1 MTHKENPI
9 PVLEI
14 FGPTV
19 QGEGL
24 VIGQK
29 TMFVRTAGCDYSCSW
44 CDSSFT
50 WDGSAKNEIKQLSPQ
65 AIYDELNSLGGT
77 TFEHVTISG
86 GNPAIIKNIGYL
98 VDLLHDKGIRVGLE
112 TQGSRWQDWMADIDD
127 LTVSPKPPSSGM
139 ITDWDRLDGVITNLN
154 NSPNEICI
162 KVVIFDE
169 DDLQYAIK
177 VHKRYP
183 HMRLVLQ
190 VGNSDVTTVDRE
202 SLVFALL
209 ERYEWLI
216 NQVMVSSELK
226 QVKVLPQLHTLL
238 WGNKRGV

>member
-1 MTHKENPI
+1 MSSNTI

-50 WDGSAKNEIKQLSPQ
+50 WDGSAKEEIKQLSAQ
-65 AIYDELNSLGGT
+65 AIWDELVSIGGI

-86 GNPAIIKNIGYL
+86 GNPALIKNIGHL
-98 VDLLHDKGIRVGLE
+98 VNLLHDNGVRVGLE
-112 TQGSRWQDWMADIDD
+112 TQGSRWQTWMRDIDD
-127 LTVSPKPPSSGM
+127 LTISPKPPSSGM
-139 ITDWDRLDGVITNLN
+139 ITDWDKLDGIIQNLN
-154 NSPNEICI
+154 GENNEVCI
-162 KVVIFDE
+162 KVVVFDE
-169 DDLQYAIK
+169 YDLQYAVK

-183 HMRLVLQ
+183 QMRLVLQ
-190 VGNSDVTTVDRE
+190 VGNKDVTTADKE
-202 SLVFALL
+202 ALVFELL

-216 NQVMVSSELK
+216 NQVMDSSELK